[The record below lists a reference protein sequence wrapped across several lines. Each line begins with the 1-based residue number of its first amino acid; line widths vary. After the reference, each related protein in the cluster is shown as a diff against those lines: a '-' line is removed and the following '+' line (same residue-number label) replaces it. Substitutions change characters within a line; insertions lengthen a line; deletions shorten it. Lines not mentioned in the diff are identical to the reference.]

1 MKKRLNQ
8 VPEFPSEAAERK
20 FWETHDTTQCL
31 DWSQAQD
38 IGVPKDRP
46 PSSTNTDGPAEL
58 LWQKMS
64 STFPSSSFPEGVVK
78 VPQAIQGTAFFPGG
92 YGVWLEENLRP
103 PFPVGQIMVVG
114 QDFNSVAAYDRARK
128 AKTEVKISRTWRAL
142 IGILDA
148 SGISRDRCFFTN
160 IYMGLREEE
169 KETGRFPGAKD
180 KEFVHRCVE
189 FFKLQ
194 LEVARPKL
202 ILTLGLEPLRVLA
215 ANLFH
220 FAAPKTLTECVE
232 IYSASLEHG
241 DATVVALTHP
251 SFYDV
256 NVRTRRFG
264 KFAEKQAER
273 AMIAEGL
280 KRAF

>member
-1 MKKRLNQ
+1 
-8 VPEFPSEAAERK
+8 
-20 FWETHDTTQCL
+20 
-31 DWSQAQD
+31 
-38 IGVPKDRP
+38 RP
-46 PSSTNTDGPAEL
+46 TSGTNTDGPAEL

-103 PFPVGQIMVVG
+103 PFPIGQIMVVG

-160 IYMGLREEE
+160 VYMGLREEE

-215 ANLFH
+215 ACLFH
-220 FAAPKTLTECVE
+220 IADPKTLKECSEV
-232 IYSASLEHG
+232 YSVVLEHG
-241 DATVVALTHP
+241 NVTVVALTHP
-251 SFYDV
+251 SYSHV
-256 NVRTRRFG
+256 NGRLRKFG
-264 KFAEKQAER
+264 NLVGKEAER
-273 AMIAEGL
+273 AMIEEGL
-280 KRAF
+280 ERAF